1 MEERIKAL
9 LVGANLNNRLD
20 FKESMEELSN
30 LAVACD
36 FQVVGD
42 VIQNLKSTNNSHYIG
57 TGKIK
62 EVLAL
67 IEEKQSDV
75 VIFNNELTPSQLRNL
90 EKTLKIRILDR
101 TALILEIFAQRAKT
115 HEAKLQV
122 EVANLKYMLPRL
134 IGSREALGRQSG
146 GVGTKNK
153 GAGEKKLELDRRKIE
168 ERMVGLNKELE
179 AIVFQRQ
186 TQRKKRNKRD
196 LPLVALVGY
205 TNAGKST
212 IMNGMIDSFKDSE
225 EKKVFEKD
233 MLFATLET
241 SVRSITLSDNK
252 NFLLSDTVG
261 FVSNLPH
268 DLIKA
273 FRSTLEEVCEADL
286 LIHVVDYSN
295 PNYKHQIEVTKDTLN
310 QIGAG
315 DIPVIYAYNKID
327 LADSPI
333 PVEENDAVYISAKKK
348 IGMNDLIELISQ
360 KVFTNYIHCEML
372 IPYDKGNIISYLRE
386 KANIKSTQ
394 YENQGTL
401 LALEC
406 TKLDLE
412 KYEEFL
418 IG

>member
-9 LVGANLNNRLD
+9 LVGANLNNKSD
-20 FKESMEELSN
+20 FNESMEELSN

-36 FQVVGD
+36 FQVVGA
-42 VIQNLKSTNNSHYIG
+42 VVQNLKSTNNSHYIG

-90 EKTLKIRILDR
+90 EKVLKIRILDR
-101 TALILEIFAQRAKT
+101 TALILEIFAKRAKT

-168 ERMVGLNKELE
+168 ERIVGLNKELE
-179 AIVFQRQ
+179 ASVFQRQ
-186 TQRKKRNKRD
+186 TQRKKRNKKD

-261 FVSNLPH
+261 FVSDLPH
-268 DLIKA
+268 ELIKA

-327 LADSPI
+327 LTDNFI
-333 PVEENDAVYISAKKK
+333 PVEENDIACISAKKK
-348 IGMNDLIELISQ
+348 IGMDNLIELISE
-360 KVFTNYIHCEML
+360 KIFTDYVHCKML

-406 TKLDLE
+406 TRIDFE
-412 KYEEFL
+412 KYNEFL